1 MLCATGANATVNFT
15 SAITR
20 TAVQDT
26 LKFEKTA
33 LTGDDGTAQYQEI
46 YTSHT
51 ISPLISY
58 STRTLR
64 GQFAITASDLEGKL
78 PKGAKLTGF
87 SVDGYNNG
95 GKCTTF
101 SIMGLWIDA
110 YDTIP
115 ELNYQYGY
123 ENWTAPTNKV
133 SDEFEYTFSSSSTK
147 DANVSVFNIPFVSSS
162 PYTYAGNDLLLTMQM
177 EYTGNNAMD
186 YYYKKA
192 TANTKI
198 ATVYRDKN
206 YAFSANGVYDNG
218 SRQSYIS
225 NHSGINIDGN
235 TIPAFKLSY
244 FTNDIRVTVRSADG
258 NTMAAYLTLW
268 DKTTGEMLYNNV
280 KASDYTFSNLDYT
293 HEYTLKAYNRY
304 SDAIFVEDIDFGDNA
319 INNDVEI
326 SLVNHAYTGVEDVIN
341 NAAEV
346 ASVKYVNLQGV
357 ESAEPFSGVNVVV
370 TTYTDGT
377 STAVKKLIK

>member
-1 MLCATGANATVNFT
+1 MLCAIGANATVNFT

-33 LTGDDGTAQYQEI
+33 LTGDDGAAQYQEI
-46 YTSHT
+46 NTYHY
-51 ISPLISY
+51 LVY
-58 STRTLR
+58 KSTTLR
-64 GQFAITASDLEGKL
+64 GQFAITANDLEGKL

-95 GKCTTF
+95 GGCTTF

-110 YDTIP
+110 YDAIP

-133 SDEFEYTFSSSSTK
+133 SNNFEYTFSSKSTK
-147 DANVSVFNIPFVSSS
+147 DANVEVYKIPFISGK
-162 PYTYAGNDLLLTMQM
+162 PYPYAGNDMLMTIQ
-177 EYTGNNAMD
+177 MD
-186 YYYKKA
+186 YSTFLNLQSMDYCYKKA
-192 TANTKI
+192 AASTEI
-198 ATVYRDKN
+198 ATVIRDKN
-206 YAFSANGVYDNG
+206 YAFSPKGVYTDG
-218 SRQSYIS
+218 SETSMAKP
-225 NHSGINIDGN
+225 INIDSN

-258 NTMAAYLTLW
+258 YTMAAYLTLW

-280 KASDYTFSNLDYT
+280 KATDYTFSNLDYT

-304 SDAIFVEDIDFGDNA
+304 SDAIYVEDIDFGDDA

-326 SLVNHAYTGVEDVIN
+326 SLVNRAYTGVEDAID

>member
-1 MLCATGANATVNFT
+1 MLCGVSANADVNFT
-15 SAITR
+15 SEITH

-33 LTGDDGTAQYQEI
+33 ITGDDGAAQYQEI
-46 YTSHT
+46 NTSHT
-51 ISPLISY
+51 KSLWIPY
-58 STRTLR
+58 QTKTLR
-64 GQFAITASDLEGKL
+64 GQYAITASDFDGKL

-95 GKCTTF
+95 GQCTTF
-101 SIMGLWIDA
+101 NIMGLWIDA
-110 YDTIP
+110 YDTISD
-115 ELNYQYGY
+115 LNYQYGY

-133 SDEFEYTFSSSSTK
+133 SDTFEYTFSSSSTK
-147 DANVSVFNIPFVSSS
+147 DENVSVFNIPFISGS
-162 PYTYAGNDLLLTMQM
+162 PYEYAGNDLLLTMQM

-192 TANTKI
+192 TASAEI

-206 YAFSANGVYDNG
+206 YAFSANGVYEDG
-218 SRQSYIS
+218 SKHSYMS
-225 NHSGINIDGN
+225 SHSGINIDSN
-235 TIPAFKLSY
+235 TIPALKLSY

-258 NTMAAYLTLW
+258 YTMAAYLTLW

-280 KASDYTFSNLDYT
+280 LATDYTFSNLDYT

-304 SDAIFVEDIDFGDNA
+304 SDAIYVDDIDFGDNA

-326 SLVNHAYTGVEDVIN
+326 SLVNRKYTGVDDAID
-341 NAAEV
+341 NAAEI

-357 ESAEPFSGVNVVV
+357 ESSEPFSGVNVVV

>member
-1 MLCATGANATVNFT
+1 MRVAAA
-15 SAITR
+15 
-20 TAVQDT
+20 D
-26 LKFEKTA
+26 
-33 LTGDDGTAQYQEI
+33 
-46 YTSHT
+46 
-51 ISPLISY
+51 
-58 STRTLR
+58 
-64 GQFAITASDLEGKL
+64 
-78 PKGAKLTGF
+78 
-87 SVDGYNNG
+87 
-95 GKCTTF
+95 
-101 SIMGLWIDA
+101 
-110 YDTIP
+110 
-115 ELNYQYGY
+115 
-123 ENWTAPTNKV
+123 
-133 SDEFEYTFSSSSTK
+133 
-147 DANVSVFNIPFVSSS
+147 
-162 PYTYAGNDLLLTMQM
+162 
-177 EYTGNNAMD
+177 
-186 YYYKKA
+186 
-192 TANTKI
+192 
-198 ATVYRDKN
+198 
-206 YAFSANGVYDNG
+206 AFSANGVYEDG
-218 SRQSYIS
+218 SWQDYIS

-304 SDAIFVEDIDFGDNA
+304 SDAIFVEDIDFGDDA

-326 SLVNHAYTGVEDVIN
+326 SLVNRAYTGVEDVID

>member
-1 MLCATGANATVNFT
+1 MSN
-15 SAITR
+15 
-20 TAVQDT
+20 
-26 LKFEKTA
+26 
-33 LTGDDGTAQYQEI
+33 
-46 YTSHT
+46 
-51 ISPLISY
+51 
-58 STRTLR
+58 
-64 GQFAITASDLEGKL
+64 
-78 PKGAKLTGF
+78 
-87 SVDGYNNG
+87 
-95 GKCTTF
+95 
-101 SIMGLWIDA
+101 
-110 YDTIP
+110 
-115 ELNYQYGY
+115 
-123 ENWTAPTNKV
+123 
-133 SDEFEYTFSSSSTK
+133 EFEYTFSSSSTK

-206 YAFSANGVYDNG
+206 YAFSANGVYEDG
-218 SRQSYIS
+218 SWQDYIS

-280 KASDYTFSNLDYT
+280 IASDYTFSNLDYT

-304 SDAIFVEDIDFGDNA
+304 SDAIFVEDIDFGDDA

-326 SLVNHAYTGVEDVIN
+326 SLVNRAYTGVEDAID